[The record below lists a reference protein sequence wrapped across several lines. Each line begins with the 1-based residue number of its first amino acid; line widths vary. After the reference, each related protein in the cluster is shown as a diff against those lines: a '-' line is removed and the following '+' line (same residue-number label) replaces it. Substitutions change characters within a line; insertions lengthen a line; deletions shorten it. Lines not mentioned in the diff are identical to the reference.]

1 MSKFI
6 DFQIL
11 KQFKDKGYFDRDALI
26 ALLVEFDPEITESSL
41 TWRIHDLLKRN
52 VIDQIKLGIFS
63 ISNRKKYS
71 PEISQKLVQL
81 AKIVSL
87 RFDDLDYCIWSTEWL
102 NDFTQHQLGSFFY
115 IVEVEKDFVEEVFNA
130 YSELKQFRVYLA
142 SQDEIFERYTL
153 NEYSVIIKPL
163 ISRSPKKKVLI
174 KNKYRICI
182 PSIEKILVDVYSD
195 PITFYSIQGS
205 ELETIFENAIK
216 RYLINF
222 TKLISYAKRRTKE
235 VNIQNY
241 LLDNFEDLVKDILE

>member
-26 ALLVEFDPEITESSL
+26 ALLIEFDPEITESSL

-81 AKIVSL
+81 ARIVSL

-102 NDFTQHQLGSFFY
+102 NDFTQHQL
-115 IVEVEKDFVEEVFNA
+115 
-130 YSELKQFRVYLA
+130 
-142 SQDEIFERYTL
+142 
-153 NEYSVIIKPL
+153 KP
-163 ISRSPKKKVLI
+163 I
-174 KNKYRICI
+174 
-182 PSIEKILVDVYSD
+182 
-195 PITFYSIQGS
+195 
-205 ELETIFENAIK
+205 
-216 RYLINF
+216 
-222 TKLISYAKRRTKE
+222 
-235 VNIQNY
+235 
-241 LLDNFEDLVKDILE
+241 